1 MRYNPT
7 TNKIESVIEGI
18 EVYGVAVNNSK
29 SKLF

>member
-1 MRYNPT
+1 MRYNPA
-7 TNKIESVIEGI
+7 KGIIEHVIEGI